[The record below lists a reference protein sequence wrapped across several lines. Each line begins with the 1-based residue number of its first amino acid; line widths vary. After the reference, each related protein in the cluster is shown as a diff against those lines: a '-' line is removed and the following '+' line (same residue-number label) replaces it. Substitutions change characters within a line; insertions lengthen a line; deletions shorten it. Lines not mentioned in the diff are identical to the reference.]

1 MRRVPRVPVMVATPL
16 EKELAERIAATDPRV
31 ELLFDPALL
40 PPARYPGDHAG
51 DPEFRRDPDGE
62 SRWKAMLDRAEVLFG
77 IPGDSAEALAE
88 LVGGGPD
95 SPVALRWVHATSAG
109 AGEQVR
115 RAGVGCED
123 LERVA
128 VTTSSGVHAVPLAE
142 FAILGLLAIAKD
154 LPGLAAAQRAR
165 SWPTL
170 RRPLRELHGQ
180 TLVLVGLGNIGR
192 EVARL
197 GKALGM
203 RTVGVRRSAAGGA
216 RGTPRGSPGG
226 SGPPPFTDEVH
237 AADRLPELAGRADA
251 MVVSL
256 PLTDQTA
263 GLLDRATIELLP
275 PSCIFVNVGRG
286 GVVDEAALVDALRER
301 RIAGAVLD
309 VFATEPLPPDSPL
322 WTLPNVLVSP
332 HAAALSEHE
341 NQRIVELFVADL
353 RRFLAGEPLENR
365 VEPGVWY

>member
-1 MRRVPRVPVMVATPL
+1 M
-16 EKELAERIAATDPRV
+16 
-31 ELLFDPALL
+31 
-40 PPARYPGDHAG
+40 
-51 DPEFRRDPDGE
+51 
-62 SRWKAMLDRAEVLFG
+62 
-77 IPGDSAEALAE
+77 
-88 LVGGGPD
+88 
-95 SPVALRWVHATSAG
+95 
-109 AGEQVR
+109 
-115 RAGVGCED
+115 
-123 LERVA
+123 A

-142 FAILGLLAIAKD
+142 FAVLGLLAIAKD
-154 LPGLAAAQRAR
+154 LPGLAAAQRAH
-165 SWPTL
+165 SWPAVK
-170 RRPLRELHGQ
+170 RPLRELHGQ
-180 TLVLVGLGNIGR
+180 TLVLVGLGDIGR

-203 RTVGVRRSAAGGA
+203 RTVGVRRHAGD
-216 RGTPRGSPGG
+216 
-226 SGPPPFTDEVH
+226 PPPSTDEVH

-263 GLLDRATIELLP
+263 GLLDRATIERLP

-309 VFATEPLPPDSPL
+309 VFASEPLPPDSPL

-341 NQRIVELFVADL
+341 NQRIVELFVANL